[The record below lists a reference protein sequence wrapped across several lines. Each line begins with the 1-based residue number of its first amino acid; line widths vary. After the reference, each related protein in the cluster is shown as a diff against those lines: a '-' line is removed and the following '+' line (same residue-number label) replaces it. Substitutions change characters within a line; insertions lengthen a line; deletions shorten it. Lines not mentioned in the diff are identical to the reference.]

1 MPQVKPGTAKIYKAL
16 LKSKSNGAELEISPQ
31 IRNISIFENLYD
43 PTMFCEILV
52 EDSIDLW
59 STFPINGEETLELSY
74 KTFGVDDVS
83 VYKFDIFR
91 MKDKKDET
99 TDKTSI
105 YVLQGISS
113 ESITAA
119 TLGKINTAFNDPIE
133 TIISTLLRKYIK
145 TDKFLHVEKTKG
157 LAPITIPNLYAFQ
170 AIDFLK
176 NRAVS
181 AEVPNSSFVFY
192 ENQHGFHF
200 RTIESL
206 LYTKRNDIGSKVFTY
221 DMSSIFPD
229 KEEQTRMF
237 RTIIV
242 LEKKDI
248 VNTVNNITGGITNVV
263 KNFDVITKQVEPVAF
278 NFMKNASQIIA
289 SDQMATPFN
298 TQEFLGN
305 FMKVSKQAQ
314 TIFNVKDSSLQ
325 SDLLP
330 VAMGNK
336 IAYNKLFSTFN
347 IEVLVYGDSTL
358 TVGETLKLNTQQ
370 NSGTTGRKGSES
382 KISGTYLIT
391 GLRHLITPNPS
402 PVHYTAMNLQKM
414 GFAL

>member
-74 KTFGVDDVS
+74 KTFGVDDMS
-83 VYKFDIFR
+83 IYKFDIFR

-119 TLGKINTAFNDPIE
+119 TLGKINTSFEAPIE

-248 VNTVNNITGGITNVV
+248 VNTVNNIAGGITNVV

-305 FMKVSKQAQ
+305 FMKVSKQAR
-314 TIFNVKDSSLQ
+314 TDRKSTRLNSSH
-325 SDLLP
+325 
-330 VAMGNK
+330 V
-336 IAYNKLFSTFN
+336 
-347 IEVLVYGDSTL
+347 
-358 TVGETLKLNTQQ
+358 
-370 NSGTTGRKGSES
+370 SES
-382 KISGTYLIT
+382 
-391 GLRHLITPNPS
+391 RMPS
-402 PVHYTAMNLQKM
+402 SA
-414 GFAL
+414 

>member
-74 KTFGVDDVS
+74 KTFGVDDMS
-83 VYKFDIFR
+83 IYKFDIFR

-119 TLGKINTAFNDPIE
+119 TLGKINTSFEAPIE

-248 VNTVNNITGGITNVV
+248 VNTVNNIAGGITNVV

-314 TIFNVKDSSLQ
+314 TIFNVRDSSLQ

-358 TVGETLKLNTQQ
+358 TVGETLKLNTQE

>member
-248 VNTVNNITGGITNVV
+248 VNTVNNIAGGITNVV

-358 TVGETLKLNTQQ
+358 TVGETLKLNTQE

>member
-74 KTFGVDDVS
+74 KTFGVDDMS
-83 VYKFDIFR
+83 IYKFDIFR

>member
-358 TVGETLKLNTQQ
+358 TVGETLKLNTQE

>member
-74 KTFGVDDVS
+74 KTFGVDDMS
-83 VYKFDIFR
+83 IYKFDIFR

-119 TLGKINTAFNDPIE
+119 TLGKINTSFEAPIE

-314 TIFNVKDSSLQ
+314 TIFNVRDSSLQ

-358 TVGETLKLNTQQ
+358 TVGETLKLNTQE

>member
-74 KTFGVDDVS
+74 KTFGVDDMS
-83 VYKFDIFR
+83 IYKFDIFR

-358 TVGETLKLNTQQ
+358 TVGETLKLNTQE

>member
-74 KTFGVDDVS
+74 KTFGVDDMS
-83 VYKFDIFR
+83 IYKFDIFR

-119 TLGKINTAFNDPIE
+119 TLGKINTSFEAPIE

>member
-248 VNTVNNITGGITNVV
+248 VNTVNNIAGGITNVV

-278 NFMKNASQIIA
+278 NFMKKASQIIA

-358 TVGETLKLNTQQ
+358 TVGETLKLNTQE

>member
-74 KTFGVDDVS
+74 KTFGVDDMS
-83 VYKFDIFR
+83 IYKFDIFR

-119 TLGKINTAFNDPIE
+119 TLGKINTSFEAPIE

-248 VNTVNNITGGITNVV
+248 VNTVNNIAGGITNVV

-358 TVGETLKLNTQQ
+358 TVGETLKLNTQE

>member
-314 TIFNVKDSSLQ
+314 TIFNVRDSSLQ

-358 TVGETLKLNTQQ
+358 TVGETLKLNTQE

>member
-74 KTFGVDDVS
+74 KTFGVDDMS
-83 VYKFDIFR
+83 IYKFDIFR

-119 TLGKINTAFNDPIE
+119 TLGKINTSFEAPIE

-248 VNTVNNITGGITNVV
+248 VNTVNNIAGGITNVV

-305 FMKVSKQAQ
+305 FMKVSKQAR

-358 TVGETLKLNTQQ
+358 TVGETLKLNTQE

>member
-170 AIDFLK
+170 AIDFFK

-248 VNTVNNITGGITNVV
+248 VNTVNNIAGGITNVV

-305 FMKVSKQAQ
+305 FMKVSKQAR

-358 TVGETLKLNTQQ
+358 TVGETLKLNTQE